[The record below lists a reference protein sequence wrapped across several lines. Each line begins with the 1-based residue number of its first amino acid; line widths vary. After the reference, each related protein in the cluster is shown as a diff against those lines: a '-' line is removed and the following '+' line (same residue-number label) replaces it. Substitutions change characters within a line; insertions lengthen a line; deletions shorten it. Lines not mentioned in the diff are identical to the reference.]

1 MPGSFW
7 LGLFALFAAFAAGA
21 ALVWW
26 LSRRFLPR
34 AARTTVES
42 HTIAERVAS
51 VGKLVGLEVRAKEI
65 ATATHGLAWLPPLL
79 LSRARLA
86 MIFHFEKQYSINLA
100 EIRPKD
106 VREIAPGR
114 YRLRLPPAHGEL
126 RLTDVTPYDVQ
137 DGKLLQLI
145 DVLPM
150 TAERQKELMER
161 AKDGAARLF
170 AENEHKYAAEARASI
185 ERQLRSLLALFDA
198 EVELIWPEHWR
209 EDTAVAA
216 VEVAQAR

>member
-1 MPGSFW
+1 
-7 LGLFALFAAFAAGA
+7 
-21 ALVWW
+21 
-26 LSRRFLPR
+26 
-34 AARTTVES
+34 
-42 HTIAERVAS
+42 
-51 VGKLVGLEVRAKEI
+51 
-65 ATATHGLAWLPPLL
+65 
-79 LSRARLA
+79 

-106 VREIAPGR
+106 VREIGPGR

-161 AKDGAARLF
+161 AKDEAARLF

-185 ERQLRSLLALFDA
+185 ERQLRALLALFDA
-198 EVELIWPEHWR
+198 EVELVWPEHWR
-209 EDTAVAA
+209 EDTAVAV
-216 VEVAQAR
+216 VEHAGTP